1 MKITVNNNECET
13 TENSTVSELL
23 TQLSVPPQKT
33 LVSIND
39 ETLSPETFDTTHLK
53 ENDSVDLFTFVAG
66 G

>member
-1 MKITVNNNECET
+1 MKITVNNNEQET
-13 TENSTVSELL
+13 DENATISNLL
-23 TQLSVPPQKT
+23 AQLSVPPKKT

-39 ETLSPETFDTTHLK
+39 ETLSPETFNTTQLK